1 MPKHVHPQPV
11 TSSEGYLTQVNRPR
25 SSLVHPS
32 EGLAMEHIEG
42 NSDGSV
48 LDFDTVHEVLS
59 FTGLEQSHSNT
70 LLNYQMSI
78 VVTILGAWYQYS

>member
-1 MPKHVHPQPV
+1 
-11 TSSEGYLTQVNRPR
+11 
-25 SSLVHPS
+25 
-32 EGLAMEHIEG
+32 MEHIEG